1 MKEKKKIGSEL
12 KSKLLEAGFLPQIN
26 EEYYFKSYFRSAIF
40 AYPDDMTFEEEG
52 SSAILAPYRAELI
65 RLNFKERKGKKNDY
79 YYYCCFDT

>member
-40 AYPDDMTFEEEG
+40 AYLDDMTFEETGRSVE
-52 SSAILAPYRAELI
+52 LAPYRKKLI
-65 RLNFKERKGKKNDY
+65 ELNFKEKKSR
-79 YYYCCFDT
+79 